1 MKSNISFP
9 KRKTVETSIAAL
21 ALFLLFYVPSMTASA
36 FSQGDL
42 VSGGSIWLETTLA
55 VALVFVSAMA
65 LSLQIARGY
74 FIRILNK
81 FTLRLGADIW
91 WLAYVLIRDA
101 LIFMSF
107 IIGLLVFFPGTFLDY
122 AIAVPFM
129 PVSVV
134 LFGLALV
141 SKLYFD
147 ADDNRNAFRAVTI
160 LVFAATLL
168 WITGTIFVTETP
180 MTLSTLPPG
189 VSSNGGIWYIM
200 YSTFDSQNN
209 LGLAMYTFQACFA
222 VLGIIAV
229 FGFAHPMLHSRLP
242 KLKKT
247 ISTSAHS
254 SPVSPTAV
262 PTARG
267 ATVPEAKGFNGPKIQ
282 GGMTGDYL
290 HYSRAGTNNISAKD
304 RQVDYIG

>member
-1 MKSNISFP
+1 MSLSGKRTLEIAVSILAVFLFVVPDRQVFAFTQSN
-9 KRKTVETSIAAL
+9 
-21 ALFLLFYVPSMTASA
+21 
-36 FSQGDL
+36 L
-42 VSGGSIWLETTLA
+42 VSGGSIWLETTIA

-65 LSLQIARGY
+65 FSLQIARGY

-81 FTLRLGADIW
+81 FTLRLGAGIW
-91 WLAYVLIRDA
+91 WLAYLLLRDA
-101 LIFMSF
+101 LFFMSF

-141 SKLYFD
+141 TKLYFD
-147 ADDNRNAFRAVTI
+147 ADDNRNAFRAVTV
-160 LVFAATLL
+160 LVFAATVL

-180 MTLSTLPPG
+180 MILSTLPPG

-222 VLGIIAV
+222 VLGVIAV
-229 FGFAHPMLHSRLP
+229 FGFAHPILHSRLP
-242 KLKKT
+242 KLKKA
-247 ISTSAHS
+247 ISSSTQ

-262 PTARG
+262 PTVRSAGAPEARG
-267 ATVPEAKGFNGPKIQ
+267 FNESKPRSGL
-282 GGMTGDYL
+282 TGDYL
-290 HYSRAGTNNISAKD
+290 HYSNVASEISQKD
-304 RQVDYIG
+304 RRVDYIA

>member
-1 MKSNISFP
+1 MQNKIP
-9 KRKTVETSIAAL
+9 KRNALEISLAAL
-21 ALFLLFYVPSMTASA
+21 AFLLLLIPNRAASA

-65 LSLQIARGY
+65 FSLQIARGY

-91 WLAYVLIRDA
+91 WLAYILIRDA

-122 AIAVPFM
+122 PIAVPFM

-141 SKLYFD
+141 TKLYFD
-147 ADDNRNAFRAVTI
+147 ADDNRNAFRAVTV
-160 LVFAATLL
+160 LVFAATVL

-180 MTLSTLPPG
+180 MILSTLPPG

-200 YSTFDSQNN
+200 YSTFSSQNN
-209 LGLAMYTFQACFA
+209 LGLAMYSFQACFA

-229 FGFAHPMLHSRLP
+229 FGFAHPLLHSRLP
-242 KLKKT
+242 KLKKAIT
-247 ISTSAHS
+247 SSTQ
-254 SPVSPTAV
+254 SPVSPSAI
-262 PTARG
+262 PTARSAG
-267 ATVPEAKGFNGPKIQ
+267 APEARGFKESKPRSDL
-282 GGMTGDYL
+282 TSDYL
-290 HYSRAGTNNISAKD
+290 HYSNVASEISPKD
-304 RQVDYIG
+304 RRVDYIA